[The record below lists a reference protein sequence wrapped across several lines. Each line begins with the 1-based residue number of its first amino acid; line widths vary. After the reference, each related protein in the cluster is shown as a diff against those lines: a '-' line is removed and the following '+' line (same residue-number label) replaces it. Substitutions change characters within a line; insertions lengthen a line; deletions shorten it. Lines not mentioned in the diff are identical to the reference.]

1 MTKITI
7 QLLEKGTDSFKSKL
21 DTLTQDFQALKMR
34 LEKEEP
40 IGRTSQDS
48 GGSWQRRDF
57 KLLLNP
63 KFWTWETIGHCTRFN
78 VMLLETNKGLK
89 MKMTLSFQ
97 GKTSVTNK

>member
-34 LEKEEP
+34 LKKEEP

-48 GGSWQRRDF
+48 GGSW
-57 KLLLNP
+57 
-63 KFWTWETIGHCTRFN
+63 
-78 VMLLETNKGLK
+78 
-89 MKMTLSFQ
+89 
-97 GKTSVTNK
+97 